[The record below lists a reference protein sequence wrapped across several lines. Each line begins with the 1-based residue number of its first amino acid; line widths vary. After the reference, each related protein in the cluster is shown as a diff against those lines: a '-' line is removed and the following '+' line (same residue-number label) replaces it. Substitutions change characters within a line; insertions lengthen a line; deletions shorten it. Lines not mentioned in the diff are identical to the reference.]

1 MKWKKQISPLDI
13 PKFVAGTTNA
23 LMETYEV
30 EVVAETGWEIE
41 ATYLEGN
48 KKDFLIDLSRWQD
61 ILQIEDKADNVNPL
75 IMYPSSEENKNEI
88 DIIFSYAIYSSG
100 DLDYYPTDEVK
111 GDITVTVPTANKE
124 DTNLSFFTFEKQ
136 SFTILNAQD
145 SSMFLYAFASSAALI
160 STFASLV

>member
-61 ILQIEDKADNVNPL
+61 IL
-75 IMYPSSEENKNEI
+75 
-88 DIIFSYAIYSSG
+88 
-100 DLDYYPTDEVK
+100 
-111 GDITVTVPTANKE
+111 
-124 DTNLSFFTFEKQ
+124 
-136 SFTILNAQD
+136 
-145 SSMFLYAFASSAALI
+145 
-160 STFASLV
+160 